1 VITVGAAA
9 DLTATIH
16 VPDNANRIRTR
27 QGGAM
32 HLSDDGAPAAEH
44 HRPVAGETSVRA
56 GHTDFDAFYSTTPPW
71 DIGRPQPALLDLA
84 RTGAIVGR
92 VLDAGC
98 GTGEHA
104 LMAAE
109 LGLEATGVDI
119 AATAIAH
126 AQDKARERG
135 LTARFVVGDARDL
148 GTLGEHFDTVL
159 DSGLLH
165 VFEDEDR
172 ARYVDALAAVV
183 PSGGRVHLLCFSE
196 HVPGDTGPRRVT
208 QDEIRSS
215 FRHGWR
221 VDAIQAARILATFNA
236 DGVPAWRA
244 TIYRT

>member
-1 VITVGAAA
+1 MDPSHDGPPSADTASGTAA
-9 DLTATIH
+9 D
-16 VPDNANRIRTR
+16 D
-27 QGGAM
+27 Q
-32 HLSDDGAPAAEH
+32 
-44 HRPVAGETSVRA
+44 HRPPVADATLVRA
-56 GHTDFDAFYSTTPPW
+56 GDTDFDAFYTTTPPW
-71 DIGRPQPALLDLA
+71 DIGRPQPALSDLA

-104 LMAAE
+104 LMAAD

-119 AATAIAH
+119 AATAIAQ
-126 AQDKARERG
+126 AQRKARERS
-135 LTARFVVGDARDL
+135 LTARFVVGDARHL
-148 GTLGEHFDTVL
+148 GTLGGHFDTVL

-172 ARYVDALAAVV
+172 ARYVDALGTVV
-183 PSGGRVHLLCFSE
+183 PPGGRLYLLCFNE

-221 VDAIQAARILATFNA
+221 VAAIEPARIVATFNA
-236 DGVPAWRA
+236 DGVPAWCA
-244 TIYRT
+244 TIHRT